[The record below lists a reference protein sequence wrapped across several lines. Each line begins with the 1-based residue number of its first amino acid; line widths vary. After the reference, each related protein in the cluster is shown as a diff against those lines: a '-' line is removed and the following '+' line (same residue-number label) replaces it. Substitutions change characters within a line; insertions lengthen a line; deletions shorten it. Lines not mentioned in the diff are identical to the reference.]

1 MTVLLQRFF
10 FSLLFISCLQAAQT
24 VPTTLPIPTF
34 STKRE
39 RLLLNPAKN
48 ELQLYETSTGEDL
61 WNRTIWGAAAGVL
74 TGFTLGATFPHLTEN
89 NANLITFCGLIVP
102 ILGLTFIPGSTK
114 YDHGELADWLLI
126 SLGRNTV
133 ASIGGIAGAVAAI
146 IPGVFF
152 AILIN
157 NR

>member
-1 MTVLLQRFF
+1 MTMLLQRFL
-10 FSLLFISCLQAAQT
+10 FSLLFISCLQAIQT

-48 ELQLYETSTGEDL
+48 DLQLYETSAGEDL
-61 WNRTIWGAAAGVL
+61 WNRTVWGAAAGML
-74 TGFTLGATFPHLTEN
+74 TGFTLGATVPRLTAG
-89 NANLITFCGLIVP
+89 NADLILFCGLTVP
-102 ILGLTFIPGSTK
+102 ILSLTFIPGSTE
-114 YDHGELADWLLI
+114 YDHAGLTDWLLI

-133 ASIGGIAGAVAAI
+133 ASIGGIAGVMAGI

-152 AILIN
+152 AGLIN
-157 NR
+157 SR